1 MAVTIRDVARHADV
15 SIATVSRAL
24 SAPDLVAERTRARV
38 IAVARQLGYEPNR
51 AARSLITG
59 RTGFIGAVVPDVA
72 NPFFLGV
79 LKGVQAAARE
89 RGHHVLLADT
99 SEDPVA
105 EAELLSSISRQ
116 VDGLILLSS
125 RLPVARLREFPG
137 PVRTPRSNGLQP
149 NALQSSTQRSNTLR
163 SNTVLF
169 NRVLPG
175 FPAVLLDSGDGIR
188 QIVAHLAAL
197 GHRRC
202 AYAGGP
208 RESFADA
215 ERRRGLAKACH
226 GTDMRI
232 VDLGSFAPQFASG
245 ARVADLALESGATA
259 VIAYNDLVALGVIA
273 RLRDRRIDV
282 PLEMSVTGFDDI
294 PMASMSAPRLTTVSL
309 PLEQA
314 GRSAV
319 ELLLGKACGA
329 AGSGSGNG
337 TGTGTGNGNGGAG
350 HGTTAS
356 ANGGGAGAQ
365 GAHGMHGANGGHAH
379 GGHAHVGPPEAPERP
394 GPDTAPRGRLLPVRL
409 VVRSST
415 AAARRSLG

>member
-79 LKGVQAAARE
+79 LKGIQAAARE

-99 SEDPVA
+99 SEDPIA
-105 EAELLSSISRQ
+105 EAELIGSISRQ

-125 RLPVARLREFPG
+125 RLPVARLRELPG
-137 PVRTPRSNGLQP
+137 PARTLRSTALTASALQS
-149 NALQSSTQRSNTLR
+149 NALQSH
-163 SNTVLF
+163 TVLF

-226 GTDMRI
+226 GTQMRI
-232 VDLGSFAPQFASG
+232 VDLGSFAPQFSSG

-319 ELLLGKACGA
+319 ELLLGKACGG
-329 AGSGSGNG
+329 AGAG
-337 TGTGTGNGNGGAG
+337 TGTGTGNANGGAG
-350 HGTTAS
+350 GATGTGPAEVS
-356 ANGGGAGAQ
+356 PR
-365 GAHGMHGANGGHAH
+365 
-379 GGHAHVGPPEAPERP
+379 VGPV
-394 GPDTAPRGRLLPVRL
+394 TAPRGRLLPVRL

-415 AAARRSLG
+415 AAARRSVG

>member
-79 LKGVQAAARE
+79 LKGIQAGARE
-89 RGHHVLLADT
+89 RGMHVLLADT
-99 SEDPVA
+99 AEDA
-105 EAELLSSISRQ
+105 ATEAELLRSISRQ
-116 VDGLILLSS
+116 VDGLVLLSS
-125 RLPVARLREFPG
+125 RLSVPQLREFSGTAKPG
-137 PVRTPRSNGLQP
+137 QLGPGTAPASPGQP
-149 NALQSSTQRSNTLR
+149 YGGHGHVSSAAVGASHSGATHLNPPHV
-163 SNTVLF
+163 NTVLF

-188 QIVAHLAAL
+188 QIVSHLVAL

-215 ERRRGLAKACH
+215 ERRRGFVKACQNT
-226 GTDMRI
+226 GMRV
-232 VDLGSFAPQFASG
+232 VDLGAFPPVFSAG
-245 ARVADLALESGATA
+245 ARVADLAIEAGVTA
-259 VIAYNDLVALGVIA
+259 VIAYNDLVALGVLA
-273 RLRDRRIDV
+273 RLRDRRVDV
-282 PLEMSVTGFDDI
+282 PLEISVVGFDDI

-314 GRSAV
+314 GRALL
-319 ELLLGKACGA
+319 ELLLHPQ
-329 AGSGSGNG
+329 
-337 TGTGTGNGNGGAG
+337 TD
-350 HGTTAS
+350 
-356 ANGGGAGAQ
+356 
-365 GAHGMHGANGGHAH
+365 AHGSA
-379 GGHAHVGPPEAPERP
+379 V
-394 GPDTAPRGRLLPVRL
+394 PRGRLLPVRL

-415 AAARRSLG
+415 APARRART

>member
-1 MAVTIRDVARHADV
+1 MTAVTIRDVARHADV

-38 IAVARQLGYEPNR
+38 LAVARQLGYEPNR

-59 RTGFIGAVVPDVA
+59 RTGFIGAVVPDVS

-79 LKGVQAAARE
+79 LKGIQAGARA

-99 SEDPVA
+99 AEDA
-105 EAELLSSISRQ
+105 ETEAGLLRSIGRQ
-116 VDGLILLSS
+116 ADGLVLLSS
-125 RLPVARLREFPG
+125 RLSVPQLRDYSGGE
-137 PVRTPRSNGLQP
+137 RTF
-149 NALQSSTQRSNTLR
+149 
-163 SNTVLF
+163 NTVLF

-188 QIVAHLAAL
+188 QIIGHLTAL

-215 ERRRGLAKACH
+215 ERRRGLARSCQQT
-226 GTDMRI
+226 GMRI
-232 VDLGSFAPQFASG
+232 ADLGAFPPQFSSG
-245 ARVADLALESGATA
+245 ARVADLALEAGVTA

-273 RLRDRRIDV
+273 RLRDRRVDV
-282 PLEMSVTGFDDI
+282 PLDMSVVGFDDI

-314 GRSAV
+314 GRCLV
-319 ELLLGKACGA
+319 ELLLQPQQLDER
-329 AGSGSGNG
+329 
-337 TGTGTGNGNGGAG
+337 TGGVA
-350 HGTTAS
+350 
-356 ANGGGAGAQ
+356 
-365 GAHGMHGANGGHAH
+365 
-379 GGHAHVGPPEAPERP
+379 R
-394 GPDTAPRGRLLPVRL
+394 PRGRLMPVRL
-409 VVRSST
+409 VARSST
-415 AAARRSLG
+415 AAARRPRG

>member
-38 IAVARQLGYEPNR
+38 IEVARQLGYEPNR

-137 PVRTPRSNGLQP
+137 PARTLRSHGLQP
-149 NALQSSTQRSNTLR
+149 NGPQPNGLHSS
-163 SNTVLF
+163 TVLF

-232 VDLGSFAPQFASG
+232 IDLGSFAPQFASG

-294 PMASMSAPRLTTVSL
+294 PMASMGAPRLTTVSL

-319 ELLLGKACGA
+319 ELLLGKACG
-329 AGSGSGNG
+329 GSAETPARVGS
-337 TGTGTGNGNGGAG
+337 
-350 HGTTAS
+350 
-356 ANGGGAGAQ
+356 
-365 GAHGMHGANGGHAH
+365 
-379 GGHAHVGPPEAPERP
+379 
-394 GPDTAPRGRLLPVRL
+394 DTAPRGRLLPVRL

-415 AAARRSLG
+415 AAARRSVG

>member
-1 MAVTIRDVARHADV
+1 MPCERGGRRAMAVTIRDVARHADV

-38 IAVARQLGYEPNR
+38 IEVARQLGYEPNR

-137 PVRTPRSNGLQP
+137 PRTLRPTGLQAAGGALNGLQASGP
-149 NALQSSTQRSNTLR
+149 Q

-188 QIVAHLAAL
+188 QIVAQLAAL

-215 ERRRGLAKACH
+215 ERRRGLAKACY
-226 GTDMRI
+226 GTDM
-232 VDLGSFAPQFASG
+232 
-245 ARVADLALESGATA
+245 
-259 VIAYNDLVALGVIA
+259 
-273 RLRDRRIDV
+273 
-282 PLEMSVTGFDDI
+282 
-294 PMASMSAPRLTTVSL
+294 
-309 PLEQA
+309 
-314 GRSAV
+314 
-319 ELLLGKACGA
+319 
-329 AGSGSGNG
+329 
-337 TGTGTGNGNGGAG
+337 
-350 HGTTAS
+350 
-356 ANGGGAGAQ
+356 
-365 GAHGMHGANGGHAH
+365 
-379 GGHAHVGPPEAPERP
+379 
-394 GPDTAPRGRLLPVRL
+394 
-409 VVRSST
+409 
-415 AAARRSLG
+415 

>member
-59 RTGFIGAVVPDVA
+59 RTGFIGAVVPDMA

-79 LKGVQAAARE
+79 LKGIQVGARE
-89 RGHHVLLADT
+89 RGMHVLLADT
-99 SEDPVA
+99 GEDA
-105 EAELLSSISRQ
+105 ATEAELLRSIGRQ
-116 VDGLILLSS
+116 VDGLVLLSS
-125 RLPVARLREFPG
+125 RLSVSQLREFSG
-137 PVRTPRSNGLQP
+137 AGRAAVAGAGQLNAVPV
-149 NALQSSTQRSNTLR
+149 
-163 SNTVLF
+163 NTVLF

-188 QIVAHLAAL
+188 QIVGHLTAL

-215 ERRRGLAKACH
+215 ERRRGFAKACQNT
-226 GTDMRI
+226 GLRV
-232 VDLGSFAPQFASG
+232 VDLGAFPPVFAAG
-245 ARVADLALESGATA
+245 ARVADLALEAGVTA
-259 VIAYNDLVALGVIA
+259 IIAYNDLVALGILA
-273 RLRDRRIDV
+273 RLRDRRVDV
-282 PLEMSVTGFDDI
+282 PLDMSVVGFDDI
-294 PMASMSAPRLTTVSL
+294 PMASMAAPRLTTVSL

-314 GRSAV
+314 GRTLL
-319 ELLLGKACGA
+319 ELLLHQQVEG
-329 AGSGSGNG
+329 GNG
-337 TGTGTGNGNGGAG
+337 
-350 HGTTAS
+350 
-356 ANGGGAGAQ
+356 ANTNVLA
-365 GAHGMHGANGGHAH
+365 
-379 GGHAHVGPPEAPERP
+379 
-394 GPDTAPRGRLLPVRL
+394 RGRLLPVRL

-415 AAARRSLG
+415 APVRRIRS

>member
-79 LKGVQAAARE
+79 LKGIQAAARE

-105 EAELLSSISRQ
+105 EAELISSISRQ

-125 RLPVARLREFPG
+125 RLSVARLREVPG
-137 PVRTPRSNGLQP
+137 PARTLRSGARRSGAP
-149 NALQSSTQRSNTLR
+149 HANALQSSTLQS
-163 SNTVLF
+163 STVLF

-215 ERRRGLAKACH
+215 ERRRGLVKACQ
-226 GTDMRI
+226 GTDMRVI
-232 VDLGSFAPQFASG
+232 DLGSFAPHFASG

-319 ELLLGKACGA
+319 ELLLGKAC
-329 AGSGSGNG
+329 SSNRNSGNG
-337 TGTGTGNGNGGAG
+337 STGNGSSAAAPEA
-350 HGTTAS
+350 TAR
-356 ANGGGAGAQ
+356 AGA
-365 GAHGMHGANGGHAH
+365 
-379 GGHAHVGPPEAPERP
+379 ES
-394 GPDTAPRGRLLPVRL
+394 APRGRLLPVRL

-415 AAARRSLG
+415 AAARRTGA

>member
-79 LKGVQAAARE
+79 LKGIQAAARE

-105 EAELLSSISRQ
+105 EAELLGSISRQ

-137 PVRTPRSNGLQP
+137 PVRSPRSGGLPPNALQP
-149 NALQSSTQRSNTLR
+149 NALQSS
-163 SNTVLF
+163 TVLF

-319 ELLLGKACGA
+319 ELLLGKACGP
-329 AGSGSGNG
+329 AGGG
-337 TGTGTGNGNGGAG
+337 TGGGDG
-350 HGTTAS
+350 LSIGS
-356 ANGGGAGAQ
+356 
-365 GAHGMHGANGGHAH
+365 
-379 GGHAHVGPPEAPERP
+379 

-415 AAARRSLG
+415 AAARRSPG

>member
-38 IAVARQLGYEPNR
+38 IAVAQQLGYEPNR

-79 LKGVQAAARE
+79 LKGIQAGARD

-99 SEDPVA
+99 AEDSST
-105 EAELLSSISRQ
+105 EAELVRSIGRQ
-116 VDGLILLSS
+116 VDGLVLLSS
-125 RLPVARLREFPG
+125 RLSVPQLRDFPG
-137 PVRTPRSNGLQP
+137 AGRTGS
-149 NALQSSTQRSNTLR
+149 

-188 QIVAHLAAL
+188 QIVGHLAAL

-215 ERRRGLAKACH
+215 ERRRGLVRACQH
-226 GTDMRI
+226 TGMRI
-232 VDLGSFAPQFASG
+232 VDLGAFLPQFSSG
-245 ARVADLALESGATA
+245 ARVADLALEAGVSAI
-259 VIAYNDLVALGVIA
+259 IAYNDLMALGVIA
-273 RLRDRRIDV
+273 RLRDRRVDV
-282 PLEMSVTGFDDI
+282 PLEISVVGFDDI

-314 GRSAV
+314 GRSLV
-319 ELLLGKACGA
+319 DLLLHPQQLDGRG
-329 AGSGSGNG
+329 
-337 TGTGTGNGNGGAG
+337 
-350 HGTTAS
+350 
-356 ANGGGAGAQ
+356 
-365 GAHGMHGANGGHAH
+365 
-379 GGHAHVGPPEAPERP
+379 VV
-394 GPDTAPRGRLLPVRL
+394 PRGRLLPVRL

-415 AAARRSLG
+415 AACRRGRG

>member
-137 PVRTPRSNGLQP
+137 PRTLRSPGLQSGGLQGNGLQS
-149 NALQSSTQRSNTLR
+149 NARQ

-319 ELLLGKACGA
+319 ELLLGKA
-329 AGSGSGNG
+329 SPN
-337 TGTGTGNGNGGAG
+337 
-350 HGTTAS
+350 
-356 ANGGGAGAQ
+356 GAGANAQ
-365 GAHGMHGANGGHAH
+365 PATRAGS
-379 GGHAHVGPPEAPERP
+379 
-394 GPDTAPRGRLLPVRL
+394 DSAPRGRLLPVRL

-415 AAARRSLG
+415 AAARRSVG

>member
-79 LKGVQAAARE
+79 LKGIQAAARE

-137 PVRTPRSNGLQP
+137 PRTLRSTGLQSGALQLNGSQANGLQ
-149 NALQSSTQRSNTLR
+149 

-232 VDLGSFAPQFASG
+232 IDLGSFAPQFASG

-319 ELLLGKACGA
+319 ELLLGKACGNAGA
-329 AGSGSGNG
+329 AGSGAVNASG
-337 TGTGTGNGNGGAG
+337 
-350 HGTTAS
+350 S
-356 ANGGGAGAQ
+356 A
-365 GAHGMHGANGGHAH
+365 
-379 GGHAHVGPPEAPERP
+379 
-394 GPDTAPRGRLLPVRL
+394 DTAPRGRLLPVRL

-415 AAARRSLG
+415 AAARRSVG

>member
-38 IAVARQLGYEPNR
+38 IEVARQLGYEPNR

-137 PVRTPRSNGLQP
+137 PARTLRSNGLQP
-149 NALQSSTQRSNTLR
+149 NGLQANGPQSS
-163 SNTVLF
+163 TVLF

-294 PMASMSAPRLTTVSL
+294 PMASMGAPRLTTVSL

-319 ELLLGKACGA
+319 ELLLGKACG
-329 AGSGSGNG
+329 GS
-337 TGTGTGNGNGGAG
+337 
-350 HGTTAS
+350 
-356 ANGGGAGAQ
+356 AQ
-365 GAHGMHGANGGHAH
+365 TPAR
-379 GGHAHVGPPEAPERP
+379 VGPDA
-394 GPDTAPRGRLLPVRL
+394 APRGRLLPVRL

>member
-79 LKGVQAAARE
+79 LKGIQAAARE

-105 EAELLSSISRQ
+105 EAELISSISRQ

-125 RLPVARLREFPG
+125 RLSVARLREVPG
-137 PVRTPRSNGLQP
+137 PARTLRSGARRSGAPHANALRSGALQAG
-149 NALQSSTQRSNTLR
+149 ALQSSTLQSSTLQ
-163 SNTVLF
+163 SSTVLF

-215 ERRRGLAKACH
+215 ERRRGLVKACQ
-226 GTDMRI
+226 GTDMRVI
-232 VDLGSFAPQFASG
+232 DLGSFAPHFASG

-319 ELLLGKACGA
+319 ELLLGKAC
-329 AGSGSGNG
+329 SSNRNSGNG
-337 TGTGTGNGNGGAG
+337 STGNGSSAAAPEA
-350 HGTTAS
+350 TAR
-356 ANGGGAGAQ
+356 AGA
-365 GAHGMHGANGGHAH
+365 
-379 GGHAHVGPPEAPERP
+379 ES
-394 GPDTAPRGRLLPVRL
+394 APRGRLLPVRL

-415 AAARRSLG
+415 AAARRTGA

>member
-38 IAVARQLGYEPNR
+38 IAVSRQLGYEPNR

-79 LKGVQAAARE
+79 LKGIQAGARE
-89 RGHHVLLADT
+89 RGMHVLLADT
-99 SEDPVA
+99 AEDPA
-105 EAELLSSISRQ
+105 TEAELLRSISRQ
-116 VDGLILLSS
+116 VDGLVLLSS
-125 RLPVARLREFPG
+125 RLSVPQLREFSGAGKAGQLGTGIAGPG
-137 PVRTPRSNGLQP
+137 ASGPGHPVSGNPYGGHVTAGPAGATHAGAAHVNP
-149 NALQSSTQRSNTLR
+149 PHV
-163 SNTVLF
+163 NTVLF

-188 QIVAHLAAL
+188 QIVSHLVAL

-215 ERRRGLAKACH
+215 ERRRGFVRACQNT
-226 GTDMRI
+226 GMRV
-232 VDLGSFAPQFASG
+232 VDLGAFPPVFSAG
-245 ARVADLALESGATA
+245 ARVADLALEAGVTA
-259 VIAYNDLVALGVIA
+259 VIAYNDLMALGVLA
-273 RLRDRRIDV
+273 RMRDRRVDV
-282 PLEMSVTGFDDI
+282 PLEISVVGFDDI

-314 GRSAV
+314 GRSLL
-319 ELLLGKACGA
+319 ELLLHPQ
-329 AGSGSGNG
+329 
-337 TGTGTGNGNGGAG
+337 TD
-350 HGTTAS
+350 
-356 ANGGGAGAQ
+356 AQ
-365 GAHGMHGANGGHAH
+365 GSA
-379 GGHAHVGPPEAPERP
+379 V
-394 GPDTAPRGRLLPVRL
+394 PRGRLLPVRL

-415 AAARRSLG
+415 APVRRART